1 MTAPVVVG
9 SSIMCVVVERGIGGI
24 NVRMRRGGL
33 TKQVATHSRAP
44 KA

>member
-9 SSIMCVVVERGIGGI
+9 SSIMRVVVERGIGGI
-24 NVRMRRGGL
+24 NVKMRRGGL
-33 TKQVATHSRAP
+33 TKEVAAHSRAP